1 MLLYVKNF
9 YNGPE
14 DFESE
19 LQYEDGPQVLDET
32 KVAIAS
38 CDKEI
43 KFFGSVSDWFEDA
56 SCNMAGEF
64 SYDYEWDKKNLWYEN
79 SKNGN
84 IMVIVSQP
92 DKQPVSV
99 NEIETKLSKYD
110 SMAREATKQL
120 QEYGLGGFKVVASW
134 DSEKGFDAFYL
145 KRVGEEDVKCIWIEL
160 WDCRYC
166 PNVKALASDAIV
178 AARSWV
184 F

>member
-1 MLLYVKNF
+1 MSKYAVYEIFGDSAPYNVEFCGHLVGALVGTSDKN
-9 YNGPE
+9 P
-14 DFESE
+14 
-19 LQYEDGPQVLDET
+19 L
-32 KVAIAS
+32 
-38 CDKEI
+38 
-43 KFFGSVSDWFEDA
+43 
-56 SCNMAGEF
+56 
-64 SYDYEWDKKNLWYEN
+64 
-79 SKNGN
+79 
-84 IMVIVSQP
+84 
-92 DKQPVSV
+92 QPVSV
-99 NEIETKLSKYD
+99 EEIETKLSKYD

-120 QEYGLGGFKVVASW
+120 QEYGLGGFKVVTSW

>member
-19 LQYEDGPQVLDET
+19 FQYVYGPQVLDET

-38 CDKEI
+38 GGKEI
-43 KFFGSVSDWFEDA
+43 KFFGSVSDWFKDA

-64 SYDYEWDKKNLWYEN
+64 AYDYEWDKKNLWYEN

-92 DKQPVSV
+92 DKQSISV
-99 NEIETKLSKYD
+99 DYIEAMLSKYD

-120 QEYGLGGFKVVASW
+120 HESGLGEFKVVASW
-134 DSEKGFDAFYL
+134 DSENGVDVFYL
-145 KRVGEEDVKCIWIEL
+145 KRVGEKDFKYNWIEL

-166 PNVKALASDAIV
+166 PNVMALASVAIE
-178 AARSWV
+178 AARNCV